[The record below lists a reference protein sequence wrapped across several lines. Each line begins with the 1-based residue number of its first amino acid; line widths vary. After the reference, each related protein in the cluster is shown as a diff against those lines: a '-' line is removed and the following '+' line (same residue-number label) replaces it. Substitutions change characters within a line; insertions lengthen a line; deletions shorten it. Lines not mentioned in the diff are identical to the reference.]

1 MEENKEQHAEQKQD
15 HKAEPKNEE
24 IKAEHHKKQE
34 PGKPLKDVLFDIYD
48 KKYKLL
54 LIIPMLILFLSL
66 AQIGYQLYT
75 TGDFLNRDISL
86 KGGVTLTIP
95 SEGNAD
101 IVQLQKQISGDLPG
115 NEVIVRTLRSAGSA
129 AGLIIEADIDG
140 TDKAQIDRL
149 ISSIEK
155 SLKTDLSKI
164 DYGLE
169 IIGSSLGASFF
180 KESLIAL
187 AVAFLFMGLVVL
199 IYFRTFIPS
208 IAIILAAFS
217 DMVVALAVIN
227 LMDVRIGTAG
237 VAAFL
242 MLIGYSVDTDILLTV
257 RVLKRKEGTVMD
269 RIVSSI
275 KTGMTMTITAII
287 SIIVALAVTQS
298 EVIRQ
303 IMLILLIGLIADI
316 FFTWIQN
323 VGLLRIYVERKAK
336 KGITI

>member
-1 MEENKEQHAEQKQD
+1 MEQNTGQKHASNPKKSIKQ
-15 HKAEPKNEE
+15 A
-24 IKAEHHKKQE
+24 
-34 PGKPLKDVLFDIYD
+34 LYDIYD

-54 LIIPMLILFLSL
+54 LIIPMLMFLLAL
-66 AQIGYQLYT
+66 AQIGYQVYN
-75 TGDFLNRDISL
+75 TGDFIKKDVSL
-86 KGGVTLTIP
+86 KGGVTITIP
-95 SEGNAD
+95 YKNELDVNK
-101 IVQLQKQISGDLPG
+101 LERQISGLFPHND
-115 NEVIVRTLRSAGSA
+115 VSARTLRTAGTA
-129 AGLIIEADIDG
+129 AGIIVQIDINGNDKEQVNKLLSAIGSSLNIDID
-140 TDKAQIDRL
+140 KV
-149 ISSIEK
+149 
-155 SLKTDLSKI
+155 

-208 IAIILAAFS
+208 VAIILAAFS

-227 LMDVRIGTAG
+227 LMDIRIGTAG

-323 VGLLRIYVERKAK
+323 VALLKIYVERKAK
-336 KGITI
+336 KGIVI

>member
-1 MEENKEQHAEQKQD
+1 
-15 HKAEPKNEE
+15 
-24 IKAEHHKKQE
+24 
-34 PGKPLKDVLFDIYD
+34 
-48 KKYKLL
+48 
-54 LIIPMLILFLSL
+54 
-66 AQIGYQLYT
+66 
-75 TGDFLNRDISL
+75 
-86 KGGVTLTIP
+86 
-95 SEGNAD
+95 
-101 IVQLQKQISGDLPG
+101 
-115 NEVIVRTLRSAGSA
+115 
-129 AGLIIEADIDG
+129 
-140 TDKAQIDRL
+140 
-149 ISSIEK
+149 
-155 SLKTDLSKI
+155 
-164 DYGLE
+164 
-169 IIGSSLGASFF
+169 
-180 KESLIAL
+180 
-187 AVAFLFMGLVVL
+187 MGLVVL

-237 VAAFL
+237 IAAFL

-287 SIIVALAVTQS
+287 SAIVALAVTQS

-316 FFTWIQN
+316 FMTWIQN

>member
-1 MEENKEQHAEQKQD
+1 MEQK
-15 HKAEPKNEE
+15 KN
-24 IKAEHHKKQE
+24 IKQT
-34 PGKPLKDVLFDIYD
+34 LFEIYD

-54 LIIPMLILFLSL
+54 LIIPFLMLFLAFL
-66 AQIGYQLYT
+66 QIGYQIYS
-75 TGDFLNRDISL
+75 TGDFIKRDVSL
-86 KGGVTLTIP
+86 KGGVTVTVPFNKEI
-95 SEGNAD
+95 D
-101 IVQLQKQISGDLPG
+101 IVQVEKQIFSKFSKND
-115 NEVIVRTLRSAGSA
+115 IAVRTLRSTGAIVG
-129 AGLIIEADIDG
+129 IIVEADIDG
-140 TDKAQIDRL
+140 NDKAQVQALLNAIGTSL
-149 ISSIEK
+149 SI
-155 SLKTDLSKI
+155 DLSKI
-164 DYGLE
+164 DYGIE

-227 LMDVRIGTAG
+227 ILDVRIGTAG
-237 VAAFL
+237 IAAFL

-269 RIVSSI
+269 RIMSSI
-275 KTGMTMTITAII
+275 KTGMTMTVTAII
-287 SIIVALAVTQS
+287 STIVALAVTQS

-316 FFTWIQN
+316 FNTWIQN

-336 KGITI
+336 KGVVI